1 MLTDD
6 DFEDYFV
13 EPDPEPESDPEPRQE
28 AGGRRVIEF
37 GEPSPREDGR
47 RESHEDS
54 HGRQSGCMSRW
65 LLMIAAVVVVA
76 LGGIGYFRYLSPCVD
91 DAVMDVY
98 VTGVQ
103 RRGVVFKTME
113 ADVVVA
119 DRLVDTVSAY
129 THPVGVTVADDMTAH
144 RLQSVRS
151 TGRAVRIRYRQ
162 YSATLPWRGESKIV
176 VTGIEP
182 AVAD

>member
-13 EPDPEPESDPEPRQE
+13 ESDPEPEKPQESWQDP
-28 AGGRRVIEF
+28 GGRRVIEF
-37 GEPSPREDGR
+37 GDPVHRREQWHEGDDGR
-47 RESHEDS
+47 ISN
-54 HGRQSGCMSRW
+54 QSGCMTRW
-65 LLMIAAVVVVA
+65 LIIVGVVVVLA
-76 LGGIGYFRYLSPCVD
+76 LAGIGYFRYLSPCVD

-113 ADVVVA
+113 ADVVAA
-119 DRLVDTVSAY
+119 DGLLDTASAY

-144 RLQSVRS
+144 RLQSVQS
-151 TGRAVRIRYRQ
+151 TGRVVRIRYRQ

-182 AVAD
+182 VAED

>member
-6 DFEDYFV
+6 DYEDYFV
-13 EPDPEPESDPEPRQE
+13 ESDPGFPKMRTEV
-28 AGGRRVIEF
+28 GGHRVIEF
-37 GEPSPREDGR
+37 GDQPLRRDEPAEDR
-47 RESHEDS
+47 R
-54 HGRQSGCMSRW
+54 GRQSGCMSRW
-65 LLMIAAVVVVA
+65 MLVIVAIVAIAA
-76 LGGIGYFRYLSPCVD
+76 GGIGYFRYLSPCVD

-119 DRLVDTVSAY
+119 DRLVDTAYAY
-129 THPVGVTVADDMTAH
+129 THPVGVTVADDVTAH
-144 RLQSVRS
+144 RLQSVQS
-151 TGRAVRIRYRQ
+151 TGLSVRIRYRQ